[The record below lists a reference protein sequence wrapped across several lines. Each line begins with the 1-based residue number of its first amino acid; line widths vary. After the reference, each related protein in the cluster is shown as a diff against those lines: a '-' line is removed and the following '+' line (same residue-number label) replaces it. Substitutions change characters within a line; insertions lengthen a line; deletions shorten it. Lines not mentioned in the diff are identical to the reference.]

1 MSSLQQIAETTP
13 SATPSIWRKIN
24 GLVPGATP
32 ARALSPR
39 VLASI
44 DRHDQSSEVLIKIIQ
59 LVIVITWAI
68 LYTLAPKTDSGT
80 AFSPVSWALAIYFG
94 LNVIGLIWAVRTGLP
109 NWAVYLSI
117 IFDIAILMVLIWSF
131 HIQYDQPPSFYLK
144 APTLLY
150 VFIFIALR
158 ALRFQA
164 RFVVFAGLAAAIG
177 WLTLVA
183 YAIFSAHGMS
193 TTRNY
198 IEYLTGNEILLGAE
212 FDKTITI
219 VMVAGIIGVALN
231 RANNLLVRATADA
244 QAANELSRYFDSA
257 VASDIRNADE
267 AATPGKGTRVDA
279 AILNVD
285 LRGFTTYAAGR
296 DAENVLGLLIA
307 YQKRI
312 VGIIQ
317 SHGGSIDKF
326 MGDGIMATFGAVRA
340 SETYAADAVR
350 AIDAIIVETDG
361 WDTDPTLKAF
371 AGGKVNAAVAAGPI
385 VFGTIGDDSR
395 LEFTVIGSAANMSA
409 KLEKY
414 NKKIKSR
421 AVTDADT
428 YATAVKQGY
437 QPGKPARRRKS
448 TLAGVDQLVVLG

>member
-1 MSSLQQIAETTP
+1 MSSLQQIAQTKP
-13 SATPSIWRKIN
+13 SATPSIWRKVK

-59 LVIVITWAI
+59 LVIVVTWAI
-68 LYTLAPKTDSGT
+68 LYALAPKTDSGT

-94 LNVIGLIWAVRTGLP
+94 LNVIGLIWAFRTGLP

-131 HIQYDQPPSFYLK
+131 HIQYGQPPSFYLK

-164 RFVVFAGLAAAIG
+164 RFVVFAGLAAAVG

-183 YAIFSAHGMS
+183 YAIYSAHGMS

-231 RANNLLVRATADA
+231 RANDLLVRATADA

-267 AATPGKGTRVDA
+267 AATPGKGKRVDA

-296 DAENVLGLLIA
+296 DAEQVLGLLIA

-317 SHGGSIDKF
+317 GHGGSIDKF

-350 AIDAIIVETDG
+350 AIDAIIVEADT
-361 WDTDPTLKAF
+361 WDTDATLKPF

-428 YATAVKQGY
+428 YATAIKQGY
-437 QPGKPARRRKS
+437 QPAKSARRRKS